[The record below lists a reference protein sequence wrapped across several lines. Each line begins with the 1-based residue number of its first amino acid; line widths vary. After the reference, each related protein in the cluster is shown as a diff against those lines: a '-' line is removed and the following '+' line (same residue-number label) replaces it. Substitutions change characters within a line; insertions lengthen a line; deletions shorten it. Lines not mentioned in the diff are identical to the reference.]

1 MTTKTA
7 TWGAETQTN
16 RAATLSGVF
25 ASMKRAWSRRR
36 TNTLLAD
43 LNDET
48 LHDIGLDPSQ
58 VRRSHRD
65 LTDWVVQ
72 TQSGTARIVFIG
84 R

>member
-16 RAATLSGVF
+16 RAATLSGLF
-25 ASMKRAWSRRR
+25 ASVKRAWSRRR
-36 TNTLLAD
+36 TNMLLAD

-48 LHDIGLDPSQ
+48 LYDIGLDPNQ
-58 VRRSHRD
+58 VRRHRS